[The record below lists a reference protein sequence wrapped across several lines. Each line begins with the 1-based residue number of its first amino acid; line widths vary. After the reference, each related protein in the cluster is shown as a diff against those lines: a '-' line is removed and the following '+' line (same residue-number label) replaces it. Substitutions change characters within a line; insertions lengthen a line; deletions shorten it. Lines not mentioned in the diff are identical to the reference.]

1 MRGLLQRHS
10 HDHAESLDDALL
22 VSTAGTRALAIS
34 LTGLLLTALVQLL
47 IFALSSSVG
56 LLADVVHNFADALTA
71 LPIGLAFWVARRS
84 PTPRYTYGYGRA
96 EDLAGVTVVIVMA
109 VSATVAAWEAVDRLI
124 HPQHVGH
131 LPFVALAGAVGFVG
145 NELAARYRIR
155 VGTRVGSAALAAD
168 GHHARADGFT
178 SLAVVVGAVGV
189 ALGWPQADP
198 LVGLAITV
206 AILAVLRGTARDIYR
221 RLMDSVEPDLVA
233 TAARE
238 ASSVE
243 GVQAVDDVRIRWVG
257 HELRAQ
263 LNITVDQDLPVS
275 SAHRIAE
282 VVRHQLMH
290 HVARLTDVSIHV
302 DPCGHDGIDPHGTSP
317 SLVT

>member
-1 MRGLLQRHS
+1 MRGLVQRHS

-71 LPIGLAFWVARRS
+71 LPIGLAFWLARRS

-155 VGTRVGSAALAAD
+155 VGTRVGSAALVAD

-282 VVRHQLMH
+282 VVRHRLMH